1 MANQSYSSA
10 GLFGQPSFGDYSG
23 LSGGVPEPM
32 TPEQIQQQ
40 LAYQQ
45 DQYGGQP
52 SYYDLYNSPE
62 SSGFLQNVNA
72 RQRLPTNPYVNAP
85 PDLLRTALSQAE
97 PMAQQQAT
105 TTEAINQMSVSN
117 GLPPSP
123 KGKMWKFD
131 ANSNQYVLVDDP
143 LFNLSQDAS
152 QTTAVSSAQ
161 RVAMP
166 APAPA
171 SSIVSR
177 VFPEVDAM
185 QRALYQQKQNE
196 AMQAQALQF
205 AKLDPFEK
213 ASYGLAMGGQQ
224 LGDAIG
230 GALGAKDPQLQLI
243 SMRNSL
249 MSQLDQN
256 NPETFFKAAR
266 MAYQYGDSDFAT
278 KIADAGQKLQVS
290 SATTRKTIA
299 EAQKFEL
306 SNTQEQKLREELSKL
321 PATATEADILG
332 IVTKYG
338 SPDKVLSVLQ
348 ASADKE
354 AQRTARADQ
363 ARKDNEAKLERL
375 QERIDAETIAAKERG
390 ANAKQLEQMR
400 IDGRKEIE
408 QAKNEFKQSQLSN
421 KPMPAGLIK
430 DESKDLE
437 LIDNLDA
444 QITTL
449 SPVIENLKIDPKT
462 KKAPLELGFLN
473 NRKYEVANATGNS
486 TTESRAYANLERAV
500 QAATNLK
507 VSAEKG
513 VQTDKDVLR
522 FANEFLAA
530 YGKNDT
536 QTTFEAL
543 DNFVKATETAKKK
556 TQIRINQRRRAA
568 KIEPF
573 FEDISSD
580 EDLLN
585 KYK

>member
-1 MANQSYSSA
+1 MATIEDYGVGTGSRN
-10 GLFGQPSFGDYSG
+10 LFGGGMSKQELDKLLG
-23 LSGGVPEPM
+23 LSP
-32 TPEQIQQQ
+32 
-40 LAYQQ
+40 
-45 DQYGGQP
+45 
-52 SYYDLYNSPE
+52 
-62 SSGFLQNVNA
+62 
-72 RQRLPTNPYVNAP
+72 
-85 PDLLRTALSQAE
+85 LSQAN
-97 PMAQQQAT
+97 PMSAQDVPTA
-105 TTEAINQMSVSN
+105 EALSR
-117 GLPPSP
+117 
-123 KGKMWKFD
+123 
-131 ANSNQYVLVDDP
+131 VDVP
-143 LFNLSQDAS
+143 FRGAS
-152 QTTAVSSAQ
+152 DVAVSPADNFQPEQVFTQRPMDLSAF
-161 RVAMP
+161 MP
-166 APAPA
+166 SDLRNNEMQTQDPREYFTSGQQPQQ
-171 SSIVSR
+171 SSIVQGM
-177 VFPEVDAM
+177 FPEVDAM

-196 AMQAQALQF
+196 AMQAQAMQY
-205 AKLDPFEK
+205 ARLDPMQQ
-213 ASYGLAMGGQQ
+213 AQYSLYLGGQQ
-224 LGDAIG
+224 LGGAIG
-230 GALGAKDPQLQLI
+230 GALGAKDPQLQMI

-321 PATATEADILG
+321 PATATEADILA

-354 AQRTARADQ
+354 AQRTAKSEQ

-375 QERIDAETIAAKERG
+375 QERLDAEAKAAKERG
-390 ANAKQLEQMR
+390 ATASMLKTMEIN
-400 IDGRKEIE
+400 GRKEIE
-408 QAKNEFKQSQLSN
+408 QIKGEFKKSQLEN
-421 KPMPAGLIK
+421 KPMSAGLIK
-430 DESKDLE
+430 DENKDLE

-473 NRKYEVANATGNS
+473 NRKYELANATGNS

>member
-1 MANQSYSSA
+1 
-10 GLFGQPSFGDYSG
+10 LF
-23 LSGGVPEPM
+23 
-32 TPEQIQQQ
+32 
-40 LAYQQ
+40 
-45 DQYGGQP
+45 
-52 SYYDLYNSPE
+52 SPE
-62 SSGFLQNVNA
+62 LSNLQ
-72 RQRLPTNPYVNAP
+72 
-85 PDLLRTALSQAE
+85 
-97 PMAQQQAT
+97 
-105 TTEAINQMSVSN
+105 
-117 GLPPSP
+117 
-123 KGKMWKFD
+123 
-131 ANSNQYVLVDDP
+131 
-143 LFNLSQDAS
+143 AS
-152 QTTAVSSAQ
+152 
-161 RVAMP
+161 
-166 APAPA
+166 
-171 SSIVSR
+171 
-177 VFPEVDAM
+177 
-185 QRALYQQKQNE
+185 LYQQNQNQ
-196 AMQAQALQF
+196 AMRDRFTQF
-205 AKLDPFEK
+205 AQLTPLQQ
-213 ASYGLAMGGQQ
+213 ASVGFQQAGYQ
-224 LGDAIG
+224 LGQGVG
-230 GALGAKDPQLQLI
+230 GALGGQDPQLQLI
-243 SMRNSL
+243 SQRNAL
-249 MSQLDQN
+249 MSQLDQS

-266 MAYQYGDSDFAT
+266 MAYQLGDSDFAT

-321 PATATEADILG
+321 PATATEADILK
-332 IVTKYG
+332 IVSKYG
-338 SPDKVLSVLQ
+338 SPDKVLAVLQ
-348 ASADKE
+348 SSADKE

-375 QERIDAETIAAKERG
+375 QERIDAEAVAAKQRG
-390 ANAKQLEQMR
+390 ADAKQLEQMR
-400 IDGRKEIE
+400 INGRKEIE

-556 TQIRINQRRRAA
+556 TKIRINQRRKAA

-573 FEDISSD
+573 FEDILSD
-580 EDLLN
+580 EDLFD

>member
-1 MANQSYSSA
+1 MADTNTIPPQPEDFIRDGMQYTHEWNPRTVTDEGQGAWSIVPKEKLVFTPDRPPPR
-10 GLFGQPSFGDYSG
+10 LFD
-23 LSGGVPEPM
+23 
-32 TPEQIQQQ
+32 
-40 LAYQQ
+40 
-45 DQYGGQP
+45 
-52 SYYDLYNSPE
+52 
-62 SSGFLQNVNA
+62 
-72 RQRLPTNPYVNAP
+72 
-85 PDLLRTALSQAE
+85 
-97 PMAQQQAT
+97 
-105 TTEAINQMSVSN
+105 
-117 GLPPSP
+117 
-123 KGKMWKFD
+123 
-131 ANSNQYVLVDDP
+131 
-143 LFNLSQDAS
+143 NLSTS
-152 QTTAVSSAQ
+152 TNSGT
-161 RVAMP
+161 
-166 APAPA
+166 APAPPA
-171 SSIVSR
+171 TEESAPVTLLSGKSDLTFPNLTIDSR
-177 VFPEVDAM
+177 FVAPTAPAALATPTSVMGMFPEVDAM

-196 AMQAQALQF
+196 AMQAQAMQYER
-205 AKLDPFEK
+205 LDPMQQ
-213 ASYGLAMGGQQ
+213 AQYSLYMGGQQ
-224 LGDAIG
+224 LGGAIG

-556 TQIRINQRRRAA
+556 TKIRINQRRKAA
-568 KIEPF
+568 RIEPF

-580 EDLLN
+580 EDLIN
-585 KYK
+585 KYQ

>member
-1 MANQSYSSA
+1 
-10 GLFGQPSFGDYSG
+10 
-23 LSGGVPEPM
+23 
-32 TPEQIQQQ
+32 
-40 LAYQQ
+40 
-45 DQYGGQP
+45 
-52 SYYDLYNSPE
+52 
-62 SSGFLQNVNA
+62 
-72 RQRLPTNPYVNAP
+72 
-85 PDLLRTALSQAE
+85 
-97 PMAQQQAT
+97 
-105 TTEAINQMSVSN
+105 
-117 GLPPSP
+117 
-123 KGKMWKFD
+123 
-131 ANSNQYVLVDDP
+131 
-143 LFNLSQDAS
+143 
-152 QTTAVSSAQ
+152 
-161 RVAMP
+161 
-166 APAPA
+166 
-171 SSIVSR
+171 
-177 VFPEVDAM
+177 M

-196 AMQAQALQF
+196 AMQAQAMQY
-205 AKLDPFEK
+205 ASLDPM
-213 ASYGLAMGGQQ
+213 ARAQYSLYLGGQQ
-224 LGDAIG
+224 LGGAIG
-230 GALGAKDPQLQLI
+230 GALGGKDPQLQLI

-266 MAYQYGDSDFAT
+266 IAYQYGDSDFAT

-375 QERIDAETIAAKERG
+375 QERIDADTKAAKERG
-390 ANAKQLEQMR
+390 ATASMLKTMEIN
-400 IDGRKEIE
+400 GRKEIE
-408 QAKNEFKQSQLSN
+408 QIKNEFKQSQLAN
-421 KPMPAGLIK
+421 KPMPPSLIK
-430 DESKDLE
+430 EEGKDLE
-437 LIDNLDA
+437 LIDNLEA
-444 QITTL
+444 QIKPL
-449 SPVIENLKIDPKT
+449 SLVIKNLTIDPIT
-462 KKAPLELGFLN
+462 KKAPLELGFVN
-473 NRKYEVANATGNS
+473 NKKYAFDNATGNS
-486 TTESRAYANLERAV
+486 TTESRAYANLERAI

-513 VQTDKDVLR
+513 VQTDSDVLR

-543 DNFVKATETAKKK
+543 DNFVKAAEISRQKTEV
-556 TQIRINQRRRAA
+556 RINKRRKAA
-568 KIEPF
+568 GVNPL
-573 FEDISSD
+573 FENTLSD
-580 EDLLN
+580 QDLFD

>member
-1 MANQSYSSA
+1 LVTTLLLLTIKGKIMAVNTTNLMTMPVTNVMADGTPDPVIRGQLYPDVAASSDFIPYESSPEFLAMMQANADQMAAGGTPQTQLQS
-10 GLFGQPSFGDYSG
+10 
-23 LSGGVPEPM
+23 LSGGMFTSDPNF
-32 TPEQIQQQ
+32 TSGQQP
-40 LAYQQ
+40 QQ
-45 DQYGGQP
+45 
-52 SYYDLYNSPE
+52 
-62 SSGFLQNVNA
+62 
-72 RQRLPTNPYVNAP
+72 
-85 PDLLRTALSQAE
+85 
-97 PMAQQQAT
+97 
-105 TTEAINQMSVSN
+105 
-117 GLPPSP
+117 
-123 KGKMWKFD
+123 
-131 ANSNQYVLVDDP
+131 
-143 LFNLSQDAS
+143 
-152 QTTAVSSAQ
+152 
-161 RVAMP
+161 
-166 APAPA
+166 
-171 SSIVSR
+171 SSIVQGM
-177 VFPEVDAM
+177 FPEVDAM

-196 AMQAQALQF
+196 AMQAQAMQY
-205 AKLDPFEK
+205 ASLDPM
-213 ASYGLAMGGQQ
+213 ARAQYSLYLGGQQ
-224 LGDAIG
+224 LGGAIG
-230 GALGAKDPQLQLI
+230 GALGGKDPQLQLI

-249 MSQLDQN
+249 MSQLDQS
-256 NPETFFKAAR
+256 NPDTFFKAAR
-266 MAYQYGDSDFAT
+266 MAYQLGDSDFAT

-332 IVTKYG
+332 IVSKYG
-338 SPDKVLSVLQ
+338 SPDKVLAVLQ
-348 ASADKE
+348 SSADKE

-375 QERIDAETIAAKERG
+375 QERIDAEAVAAKQRG
-390 ANAKQLEQMR
+390 ADAKQLEQMR
-400 IDGRKEIE
+400 INGRKEIE
-408 QAKNEFKQSQLSN
+408 QAKNEFKQSQLEN

-462 KKAPLELGFLN
+462 KKAPLELGFVN
-473 NRKYEVANATGNS
+473 NRKYELANATGNS

-556 TQIRINQRRRAA
+556 TKIRINQRRKAA

-573 FEDISSD
+573 FEDILSD
-580 EDLLN
+580 EDLFD